1 MIETEVI
8 SVDMGR
14 RVLCDSCAKDF
25 TDSEESGG
33 LQFQSKAIGPCCAA
47 RYFENAK
54 RYGEE
59 RFIRGICPD
68 GMSFADWVRDE
79 LRRIEP

>member
-1 MIETEVI
+1 MIEIEVI

-33 LQFQSKAIGPCCAA
+33 LQFQSKAIGPC
-47 RYFENAK
+47 
-54 RYGEE
+54 
-59 RFIRGICPD
+59 
-68 GMSFADWVRDE
+68 
-79 LRRIEP
+79 